1 MENPNVLIV
10 EDEIIVAKDIEQ
22 TLLDNGFLVTGMAK
36 TVEKAMKLFSE
47 GETDLI
53 ICDIN
58 LEPEMNGIDFI
69 SRIKKVKPVR
79 VIYLTAYSD
88 EKTINKALETQ
99 PDSYITKPFTHE
111 QLLVAVKLVMN
122 GNMPDEAPSSDYP
135 QPTKRELDII
145 ECIARGLTSH
155 EIADKLGISFETVQT
170 HRKKILHKYKIN
182 SSSELITLALKNH
195 WIKS

>member
-22 TLLDNGFLVTGMAK
+22 TLLDNGFLVTGIAK
-36 TVEKAMKLFSE
+36 TVEKAMSMFSKKD
-47 GETDLI
+47 TDLI

-58 LEPEMNGIDFI
+58 LRSDLNGIDFI
-69 SRIKKVKPVR
+69 AMINEIKKVP
-79 VIYLTAYSD
+79 VIYLTAYTD
-88 EKTINKALETQ
+88 ENTINKALATH

-122 GNMPDEAPSSDYP
+122 GNKPDEAPSSDYP

-145 ECIARGLTSH
+145 EGIAKGLTSH
-155 EIADKLGISFETVQT
+155 EIADKLDLSFETVQT
-170 HRKKILHKYKIN
+170 HRKKILYKYKIN
-182 SSSELITLALKNH
+182 SSSMLIALAIKNK
-195 WIKS
+195 WIKI